1 MTING
6 HPPTIKELT
15 RALSARLAREGRRV
29 EQSSSPMAIAAISK
43 DEARRLRSYRT
54 CWRPAHEPV
63 VYAAPRESGAYV
75 PETAAGLDD
84 DRNLTDGARRC
95 ARKIA
100 QYVYQ
105 KNRDSRSAEITVTY
119 LMKALRKSRR
129 TVQRYLR
136 QLEKA
141 GYISVAVIR
150 ARTRMCAGLLVEVLA
165 ALLPRHGWPQTA
177 KSMKPDAPLLS
188 QNNSSR
194 YKSVLIPRALW
205 ALRCTDPIQKAWDRI
220 MPPLSA
226 FPIAA

>member
-1 MTING
+1 M
-6 HPPTIKELT
+6 HK
-15 RALSARLAREGRRV
+15 
-29 EQSSSPMAIAAISK
+29 K
-43 DEARRLRSYRT
+43 DPIRQLRSYRT
-54 CWRPAHEPV
+54 CWLPGDEPNA
-63 VYAAPRESGAYV
+63 YAAPRKSNAYV
-75 PETAAGLDD
+75 PETAACLDD

-141 GYISVAVIR
+141 GYISVAVIH

-165 ALLPRHGWPQTA
+165 TSLPRHGWK

-205 ALRCTDPIQKAWDRI
+205 ALRCTDPIQKAWDKI
-220 MPPLSA
+220 MPPLSP
-226 FPIAA
+226 FPVAD